1 MTFDFNT
8 IPLNDKITIK
18 NFCRLC
24 VEQSVNLENTKKN
37 GYYKMR
43 AIFILNPYLTMFFNK
58 FQIALGKEDYTL
70 VWPEESMPK
79 LLKLGKEVQMY
90 EKLQEIKKDF

>member
-1 MTFDFNT
+1 MKKKKENVFRTLARWFV
-8 IPLNDKITIK
+8 
-18 NFCRLC
+18 RL
-24 VEQSVNLENTKKN
+24 VMGVKYEEKWF
-37 GYYKMR
+37 YKMR
-43 AIFILNPYLTMFFNK
+43 AIFTPSPYLTMFFNK
-58 FQIALGKEDYTL
+58 FQIALGKEVYTL

>member
-1 MTFDFNT
+1 
-8 IPLNDKITIK
+8 
-18 NFCRLC
+18 
-24 VEQSVNLENTKKN
+24 
-37 GYYKMR
+37 
-43 AIFILNPYLTMFFNK
+43 MFFNK

>member
-1 MTFDFNT
+1 MTFNINN
-8 IPLNDKITIK
+8 IPLNDKRTIK

-24 VEQSVNLENTKKN
+24 VEQYVNLENTKKN

-43 AIFILNPYLTMFFNK
+43 AIFTTSPYLTMFFNK

-70 VWPEESMPK
+70 IWPEESMPK

>member
-8 IPLNDKITIK
+8 IPLNDKMAIK

-24 VEQSVNLENTKKN
+24 VEQYTNLENTKKN
-37 GYYKMR
+37 GYYKMN
-43 AIFILNPYLTMFFNK
+43 ACFILSPYLTMFFNK

-70 VWPEESMPK
+70 IWPEEVMPK